1 MGADCIMT
9 GGRVFDGH
17 RLHPTATA
25 VAVESGDITVVGTDA
40 QVEGVTDADT
50 ETVDLAGRLVHPG
63 FVDAHVHAVQAGVE
77 RLGCDLSGAGGA
89 EATLT
94 AVSSYAAGTDEPW
107 IIGGGW
113 SMADFPGGTPTAQ
126 ALDAVAAIGGRPAFL
141 VNCDHHGA
149 WVNSAALRLAGI
161 DADTPDPADGRIERD
176 AGGRPTGT
184 LHEGAMDLVG
194 RLRPST
200 TEADL
205 LAGLLEAQRVLHG
218 LGITGWQEAIVG
230 DYAATPNVMPAYLAA
245 MAEGTLTGRVVG
257 ALWWPRDVDDV
268 EEVDAVVAALSAV
281 RDAAPAGRFR
291 PTSVKI
297 MVDGVPENRT
307 AALHEPY
314 LTGCRCGG
322 DERGIS
328 YFTPEVLA
336 RSVAALDT
344 AGFDVHMHAIGD
356 RAISTA
362 LDAVEHAR
370 EVSGRSAGRH
380 HIAHLQ
386 IVDPRDVS
394 RFARLGVT
402 ADLQALWAANDDQMV
417 ALTKPLLGERRSHW
431 QYPFAALAN
440 AGAHLAMGS
449 DWPVSTPDP
458 WAAIHVAVN
467 RREPG
472 RADQEPLEPG
482 QALDLTRALAAYTS
496 GSAWINH
503 AEGRVA
509 PGAPA
514 DLAVCSTNPYELD
527 PSDLHSARTD
537 LTLVAGRVV
546 ASA

>member
-1 MGADCIMT
+1 MGADRIMT
-9 GGRVFDGH
+9 GGRIFDGH

-25 VAVESGDITVVGTDA
+25 LAVENGRITAVGSDSDVRDASGPH
-40 QVEGVTDADT
+40 T
-50 ETVDLAGRLVHPG
+50 ESLDLAGRLVHPG
-63 FVDAHVHAVQAGVE
+63 FIDAHVHAVQAGVE
-77 RLGCDLSGAGGA
+77 RLGCDLSGAEGA
-89 EATLT
+89 DATLA
-94 AVSSYAAGTDEPW
+94 AVTSYAAGTDEPW

-113 SMADFPGGTPTAQ
+113 SMADFPGGTPTAR

-176 AGGRPTGT
+176 AGGTPTGT

-194 RLRPST
+194 RLRPPVT
-200 TEADL
+200 DADL
-205 LAGLLEAQRVLHG
+205 LAGLVEAQRVLHG
-218 LGITGWQEAIVG
+218 FGITGWQEAIIG
-230 DYAATPNVMPAYLAA
+230 DYAATPNVMPAYLDA
-245 MAEGTLTGRVVG
+245 MARDILTGQVVG

-268 EEVDAVVAALSAV
+268 DAAVSALIAV
-281 RDAAPAGRFR
+281 RDRAPAGRFR

-307 AALHEPY
+307 ASLHQPY
-314 LTGCRCGG
+314 LAPCRCGG

-328 YFTPEVLA
+328 YFTPEVLD
-336 RSVAALDT
+336 RSVAALDA

-356 RAISTA
+356 RAIGSA
-362 LDAVEHAR
+362 LDAVERAR
-370 EVSGRSAGRH
+370 KENGRSPGRH

-386 IVDPRDVS
+386 ILDPTDIP
-394 RFARLGVT
+394 RFSHLGVT
-402 ADLQALWAANDDQMV
+402 ANLQALWAANDDQMV
-417 ALTKPLLGERRSHW
+417 SLTKPLLGERRSHW
-431 QYPFAALAN
+431 QYPFASLAN
-440 AGAHLAMGS
+440 TGAHLAMGS

-472 RADQEPLEPG
+472 RDDQEPLEPG

-503 AEGRVA
+503 ADQAGRIA
-509 PGAPA
+509 PGTLA

-527 PSDLHSARTD
+527 PSDLHTVRTD
-537 LTLVAGRVV
+537 LTLVQGHLVHTA
-546 ASA
+546 